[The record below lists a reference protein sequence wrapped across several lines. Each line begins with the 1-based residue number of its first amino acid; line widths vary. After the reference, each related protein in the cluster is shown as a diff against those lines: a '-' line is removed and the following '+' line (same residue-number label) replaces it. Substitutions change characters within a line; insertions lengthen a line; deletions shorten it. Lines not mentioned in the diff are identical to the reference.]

1 MFNDEVII
9 KSQQRFR
16 SDHHKVYTEK
26 VSKIALS
33 SNDDK
38 RIKTLDRGTT
48 FPYGMDILKMCENEM
63 LLKNK
68 FSNKL
73 NSESQVLRNKSQELI
88 NEAKSLRNESQELRN
103 ELKELRNKSQE
114 LRNKSQALRNEAQVL
129 KNEAQ
134 IHKNKSWI
142 LRSKS
147 QVLREKSQN
156 LRSEAHAI
164 KHESFLARSKS
175 ENLRSEAEGIRNRS
189 DVLRLETQALRNILF
204 KSDEEKCMHLIERI
218 FTFND
223 LEDDLDTTSLFKGLE
238 TDSSFDEEDVID
250 GNKERPTHLDKTNE
264 LINQVNLLVKTRNNF
279 SKNVNEI
286 CMLMNE
292 LQDEIYDDDSWLRLV
307 ELNKINA
314 LLTESLDYVWKM
326 IYAENREKHEITNID
341 IVKDNDIDGHV
352 SMYTDIINDKLK
364 LVNRIGKLL
373 DSIMFEVQNVVDM
386 VRETDNDSL
395 IYDIL
400 AENLK
405 KWKDDILELI
415 NSVNV
420 CAKPDIKKKDD
431 TKKKDKPN
439 TSEKNDKTN
448 TSENKDKPNTSEKKD
463 KPNTSE
469 KKDKPN
475 TSEKKD
481 KSNASEKKDKPN
493 TSEKKDKP
501 NTSEKK
507 DKPNTS
513 EKKDKPN
520 TSDKK
525 DKSNTSEKKNKPN
538 TSEKNDK
545 PNTSEKKDDNIKKY
559 NKPSKSLDS
568 IEKIIKRFMCEKF
581 MDKKYYV
588 KTGKYKIVF

>member
-26 VSKIALS
+26 VNKIALS

-189 DVLRLETQALRNILF
+189 EVLRLETQALRNILF

-314 LLTESLDYVWKM
+314 LLTESLDYIWKM

-341 IVKDNDIDGHV
+341 IDKDNDIDGYV
-352 SMYTDIINDKLK
+352 SMYTYTDIINDKLK
-364 LVNRIGKLL
+364 LVNRIGELL
-373 DSIMFEVQNVVDM
+373 DSIMVEVQNVVDM

-395 IYDIL
+395 ICDIL

-420 CAKPDIKKKDD
+420 CAKLNTKKKDKSN

-439 TSEKNDKTN
+439 TKKRKINQILKRKIKQILKRKINQILRRKMIKQILRRMMINQILRRKMINRILRRKILKRKMIKQILKRKILRRKLIKLIHQKTILTIGLGIRLN
-448 TSENKDKPNTSEKKD
+448 MRCQILR
-463 KPNTSE
+463 
-469 KKDKPN
+469 
-475 TSEKKD
+475 
-481 KSNASEKKDKPN
+481 
-493 TSEKKDKP
+493 
-501 NTSEKK
+501 
-507 DKPNTS
+507 
-513 EKKDKPN
+513 
-520 TSDKK
+520 
-525 DKSNTSEKKNKPN
+525 
-538 TSEKNDK
+538 
-545 PNTSEKKDDNIKKY
+545 NI
-559 NKPSKSLDS
+559 
-568 IEKIIKRFMCEKF
+568 
-581 MDKKYYV
+581 
-588 KTGKYKIVF
+588 G

>member
-26 VSKIALS
+26 VNKIALS

-189 DVLRLETQALRNILF
+189 EVLRLETQALRNILF

-420 CAKPDIKKKDD
+420 CAKPNTKKKDKSNTKKKD
-431 TKKKDKPN
+431 KSNTKKKDKPN
-439 TSEKNDKTN
+439 TKKRKINQILKRKIKQMLKRKINQILKRKINQILRRKMIKQILRRMMINQILRRKMINRILRRKILKRKMIKQILKRKILRRKLIKLIHQKTILTIGLGIRLN
-448 TSENKDKPNTSEKKD
+448 MRCQILR
-463 KPNTSE
+463 
-469 KKDKPN
+469 
-475 TSEKKD
+475 
-481 KSNASEKKDKPN
+481 
-493 TSEKKDKP
+493 
-501 NTSEKK
+501 
-507 DKPNTS
+507 
-513 EKKDKPN
+513 
-520 TSDKK
+520 
-525 DKSNTSEKKNKPN
+525 
-538 TSEKNDK
+538 
-545 PNTSEKKDDNIKKY
+545 NI
-559 NKPSKSLDS
+559 
-568 IEKIIKRFMCEKF
+568 
-581 MDKKYYV
+581 
-588 KTGKYKIVF
+588 G